1 MADSLADRLAELE
14 TSSTAELGARWE
26 QAFKRSAPNR
36 ASRDLLDWDN
46 TWKAFEAVR
55 KIIGGQQALR
65 DTRWCSKRALNR
77 FTQSAQP
84 DRHHDWPEVDQS
96 MTEAEGRAFVLD
108 LLEKLIASREK
119 RAPQ

>member
-1 MADSLADRLAELE
+1 MIEE
-14 TSSTAELGARWE
+14 
-26 QAFKRSAPNR
+26 PNFPGYY
-36 ASRDLLDWDN
+36 
-46 TWKAFEAVR
+46 KAFEAIRDSV
-55 KIIGGQQALR
+55 GGHAALLK
-65 DTRWCSKRALNR
+65 TGWCSRRALNR

-96 MTEAEGRAFVLD
+96 MTEAEGRAFVLN